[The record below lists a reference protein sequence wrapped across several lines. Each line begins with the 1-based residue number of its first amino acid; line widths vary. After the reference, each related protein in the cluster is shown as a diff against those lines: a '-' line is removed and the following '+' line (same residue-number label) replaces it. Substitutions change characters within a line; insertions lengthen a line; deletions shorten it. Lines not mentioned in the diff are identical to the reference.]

1 MVPINLPDNT
11 LTRMNEA
18 LEAQHVSEQ
27 RGYIGASSIGAACER
42 RIWNQFH
49 WVNAEKMTAKSL
61 KAIADGHYSEEI
73 MAGRLRLVDGISLH
87 THQENGKQFGFEDG
101 HIRGH
106 LDGIMQGLEYNP
118 EKHVWEHKCVNVEK
132 FGKLLKLK
140 VHDEPNALLEWDE
153 IYYAQAQLYM
163 HYFNIMWHY
172 LTVCTPGSRD
182 ETSCITAYNA
192 EAANHYIDKA
202 KKIASA
208 DKPPPRISENAA
220 WFQCKMCPFPDNCH
234 GGKVA
239 ELNCRTC
246 IHSTAIEDSKWVC
259 ELHTQEL
266 SYEAQKTG
274 CKDHLFNPG
283 LMPGT
288 QTDAGDGW
296 IEYKLNN
303 GNIIRNQN
311 ATVTSLPTAGG

>member
-49 WVNAEKMTAKSL
+49 WVNTEKMTAKSL
-61 KAIADGHYSEEI
+61 KAIADGHHSEEI
-73 MAGRLRLVDGISLH
+73 MAGRLRLVRGIALH
-87 THQENGKQFGFEDG
+87 THQEDGKQFGFEDG

-246 IHSTAIEDSKWVC
+246 VHSTAIENSKWVC